1 MRITE
6 SNLTH
11 QTTRIEFLRG
21 TQEVRQVQNLD
32 AGESDESDL
41 EHLIGYNLKR
51 AYLVVQSDFRNALGE
66 DGFST
71 RVFAALSLAVTF
83 PQITQTALAA
93 KMGIERSG
101 LVAIVDELERKGLLT
116 RMAVPTDRRTQALV
130 PTPRGREAYAIALQK
145 VRAHEDLLF
154 STLTPDEKAT
164 LLSLLQKIRQ
174 GER

>member
-1 MRITE
+1 MR
-6 SNLTH
+6 
-11 QTTRIEFLRG
+11 
-21 TQEVRQVQNLD
+21 NLD
-32 AGESDESDL
+32 ASESDDSDL
-41 EHLIGYNLKR
+41 ERLIGYNLKR
-51 AYLVVQSDFRNALGE
+51 AYLVVQSDFRDALGE

-116 RMAVPTDRRTQALV
+116 RMAVPTDRRAQALV

-145 VRAHEDLLF
+145 VRAHEELLF
-154 STLTPDEKAT
+154 STFTPDERAT
-164 LLSLLQKIRQ
+164 LLSLLRKMRN
-174 GER
+174 R